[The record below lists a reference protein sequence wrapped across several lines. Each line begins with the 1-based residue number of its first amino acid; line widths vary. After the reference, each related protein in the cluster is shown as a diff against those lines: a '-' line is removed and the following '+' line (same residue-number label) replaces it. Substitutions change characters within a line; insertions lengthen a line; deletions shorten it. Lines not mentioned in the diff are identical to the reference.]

1 MKAAR
6 LNGDLLSRKGDARP
20 VSGFAAVHGAPA
32 GLPPRP
38 ALAALEAG
46 SAGPM
51 AESAAQ
57 RPQGKCAPD
66 LKCDKFG
73 RVRIS
78 LRLDPQRH
86 LRLRLLAAH
95 SEMSLQEALIAAL
108 DAYLGEEAQNLPCAC
123 LHDAGGPSP
132 DDKTRDHN
140 RVDNRDET
148 RAAGVQDP
156 E

>member
-1 MKAAR
+1 
-6 LNGDLLSRKGDARP
+6 
-20 VSGFAAVHGAPA
+20 
-32 GLPPRP
+32 
-38 ALAALEAG
+38 
-46 SAGPM
+46 
-51 AESAAQ
+51 
-57 RPQGKCAPD
+57 

-123 LHDAGGPSP
+123 LHDAGGPSS
-132 DDKTRDHN
+132 DEDGRD
-140 RVDNRDET
+140 DNRDET

>member
-20 VSGFAAVHGAPA
+20 VPGFAPAHGKSTDRSI
-32 GLPPRP
+32 RP
-38 ALAALEAG
+38 ALATVEAG

-51 AESAAQ
+51 PESVAQ
-57 RPQGKCAPD
+57 RPQGKCASD

-86 LRLRLLAAH
+86 LRLRLLAWARR
-95 SEMSLQEALIAAL
+95 LKTCPAR
-108 DAYLGEEAQNLPCAC
+108 AC
-123 LHDAGGPSP
+123 TMPAGLRPM
-132 DDKTRDHN
+132 TMAETIT
-140 RVDNRDET
+140 ET
-148 RAAGVQDP
+148 RP
-156 E
+156 EPPGSRTRSDIG

>member
-6 LNGDLLSRKGDARP
+6 LNGDLLLRKGDARP
-20 VSGFAAVHGAPA
+20 VPGFAPAHGKSTDR
-32 GLPPRP
+32 LIRP
-38 ALAALEAG
+38 ALAAVETG

-51 AESAAQ
+51 PESAAQ
-57 RPQGKCAPD
+57 RPQGKCASD

-123 LHDAGGPSP
+123 LHDAGRPSP
-132 DDKTRDHN
+132 DDDGRD
-140 RVDNRDET
+140 DNRDET